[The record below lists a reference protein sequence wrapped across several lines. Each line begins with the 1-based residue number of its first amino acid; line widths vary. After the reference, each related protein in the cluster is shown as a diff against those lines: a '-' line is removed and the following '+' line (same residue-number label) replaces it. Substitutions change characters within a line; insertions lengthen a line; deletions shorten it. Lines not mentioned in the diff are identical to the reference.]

1 VPGLS
6 SGVLVLNKSWIAV
19 QIATARRAISL
30 IYQGLARVIDVHD
43 EYKTYNFESWCDL
56 SAAETEE
63 VVQSV
68 SFKIKIPEIIVL
80 TMYNDLPR
88 REVILS
94 RKNIFERDKNTCQYC
109 SKKCS
114 REDLTID
121 HVIPR
126 SRGGKNMW
134 DNLVIACY
142 PCNTRKS
149 NRLPSEAGMSLLR
162 TPKRPNWIPHI
173 GVQFS
178 QVKRLSWQ
186 KFVNKAYW
194 ETELHE

>member
-1 VPGLS
+1 VAGLS

-30 IYQGLARVIDVHD
+30 IYQGLAKVIDVND

-63 VVQSV
+63 VIQAVN
-68 SFKIKIPEIIVL
+68 FKVKIPEIIVL
-80 TMYNDLPR
+80 TVFNDLPK
-88 REVILS
+88 REVVLS

-109 SKKCS
+109 TKKLS

-126 SRGGKNMW
+126 SRGGKNSW

-142 PCNTRKS
+142 ACNARKK
-149 NRLPSEAGMSLLR
+149 NRLPSEANMYPLK
-162 TPKRPNWIPHI
+162 TPKKPRWIPHV

-178 QVKRLSWQ
+178 QVKRLSWE

-194 ETELHE
+194 ETELKE